1 MDVSF
6 FFGLIDGPRTINA
19 ILAAPS
25 GGLVLIVVS
34 HLPLWVV
41 RFGGRRRVQPS
52 GGESPIFCHWNPE
65 VLVLESSL
73 FDPFCPFYMQVKP
86 AQTILYHLESRFCW
100 WFPHFGDR
108 FRPLTGTTTLLRPG
122 MESRAAAGGLDVAI
136 ALAQPGVPG
145 EKIGKTGKMRSMEN
159 ENGGWST
166 RNGGFIWFYMGKS
179 WEY

>member
-1 MDVSF
+1 MD
-6 FFGLIDGPRTINA
+6 LGPSM
-19 ILAAPS
+19 PS
-25 GGLVLIVVS
+25 WQ
-34 HLPLWVV
+34 LPQVAL
-41 RFGGRRRVQPS
+41 S
-52 GGESPIFCHWNPE
+52 SSLSPIFRFGWLD
-65 VLVLESSL
+65 LVDDGEFSL
-73 FDPFCPFYMQVKP
+73 QVGKALYFATEIPKFWYWSPAFLTLFAHFTCKLNQLKP
-86 AQTILYHLESRFCW
+86 SYIILNHLESRFCW

-159 ENGGWST
+159 ENGGLST